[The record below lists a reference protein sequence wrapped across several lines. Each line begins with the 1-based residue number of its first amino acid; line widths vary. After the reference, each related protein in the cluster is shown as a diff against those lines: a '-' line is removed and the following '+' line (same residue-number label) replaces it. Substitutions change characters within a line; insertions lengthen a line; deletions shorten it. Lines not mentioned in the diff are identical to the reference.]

1 MSKKKSKK
9 VLMID
14 LQKLKEQVPQN
25 PVAKFAHHVNKAGF
39 FRDCTVYSRKDKH
52 KDRESF
58 LIRYLTIFNKKGFS
72 GLLTELVVYTPVNYF
87 VETANIRAE
96 CKHEWKLP
104 F

>member
-39 FRDCTVYSRKDKH
+39 FRDRTVYSRKDKH

>member
-1 MSKKKSKK
+1 MLLSISGSYYFLHQGVFMSKKKSKK

-39 FRDCTVYSRKDKH
+39 FRDRTVYSRKDKH

-58 LIRYLTIFNKKGFS
+58 LIGYLTIFNKKGFS
-72 GLLTELVVYTPVNYF
+72 GLY
-87 VETANIRAE
+87 I
-96 CKHEWKLP
+96 
-104 F
+104 

>member
-1 MSKKKSKK
+1 MSKKKPKK
-9 VLMID
+9 VLTID

-39 FRDCTVYSRKDKH
+39 FRDRTVYSRKDKH

-58 LIRYLTIFNKKGFS
+58 LIGYLTIFNKKGFS